1 MTARKSLVVVAGL
14 LTASVAHAED
24 IPSNAELF
32 RMLKGQQQTIAELR
46 AELKQARQ
54 ERSAARTKER
64 REVETTAKQAGREAA
79 RETMAAA
86 TPAAVVA
93 ATTPAQAYAM
103 YTKAPAVP
111 QMSSRGAY
119 VGFFGGGGVGSSG
132 NISQLGTA
140 FFVEAA
146 GGPMSVNAT
155 GRSGSHSAWFVGGQ
169 AGYEWSYGS
178 HLLPALEIEGL
189 YLSGA
194 DQRATL
200 DNPTPR
206 LAEHTFDNTFPT
218 NTAVVLANVV
228 VGFRTPYQ
236 GVTPYIGGG
245 MGVARVSVNG
255 ATSTQT
261 NPPEAGINHF
271 NSGTDSSAWTL
282 AAQAKAGVRVAL
294 GNSGAYL
301 FGEYRY
307 LFIGSVDQTFGP
319 TVDPTHVPTS
329 QWTVRFDNT
338 SYHLATAGVGFSF

>member
-1 MTARKSLVVVAGL
+1 M
-14 LTASVAHAED
+14 TASVAHAED

-32 RMLKGQQQTIAELR
+32 RMLKGQQQTISELR

-54 ERSAARTKER
+54 ERSAADTRQR
-64 REVETTAKQAGREAA
+64 REVGTAAKQAGREAA
-79 RETMAAA
+79 REMMAAT

-111 QMSSRGAY
+111 QGSGRGAY
-119 VGFFGGGGVGSSG
+119 VGVFGGGGVSSSG
-132 NISQLGTA
+132 NISQLGTV
-140 FFVEAA
+140 FFLEAQ
-146 GGPMSVNAT
+146 GGPLSVNAT
-155 GRSGSHSAWFVGGQ
+155 GRSGTRGAWFVGGH
-169 AGYEWSYGS
+169 AGYEWSYGT

-194 DQRATL
+194 NQHATL
-200 DNPTPR
+200 ENPSPR
-206 LAEHTFDNTFPT
+206 LAEHTFDNTFPMQ
-218 NTAVVLANVV
+218 TAVVLANVV

-245 MGVARVSVNG
+245 MGAARISING
-255 ATSTQT
+255 ASSTQLS
-261 NPPEAGINHF
+261 PPEVGINHF
-271 NSGTDSSAWTL
+271 NSGDDSSAWAL

-307 LFIGSVDQTFGP
+307 LFIGSADQIFGP
-319 TVDPTHVPTS
+319 TVYPTHAATS
-329 QWTVRFDNT
+329 QWTVRFDNM